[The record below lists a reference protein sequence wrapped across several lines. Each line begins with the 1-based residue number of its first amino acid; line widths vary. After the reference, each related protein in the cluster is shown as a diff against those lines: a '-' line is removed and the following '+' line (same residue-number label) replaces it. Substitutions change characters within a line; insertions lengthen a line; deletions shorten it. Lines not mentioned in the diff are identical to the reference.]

1 MLSHSQTP
9 TLCLKILTLSRSLL
23 LMATGGYTCGR
34 GRKDGEGNAVHDRDG
49 DGVRLGREDDR
60 GVAKGEGVR
69 GNDVFL
75 VFF

>member
-1 MLSHSQTP
+1 
-9 TLCLKILTLSRSLL
+9 
-23 LMATGGYTCGR
+23 MATGGYTCGR